1 MTSKKLT
8 EKQAI
13 LDEYATVLR
22 ALYSDKEY
30 YSSRIDELSAS
41 LNSDDL
47 TDDEKQNAIWHIADY
62 GVKNDACDI
71 VIAAIEQL
79 L

>member
-30 YSSRIDELSAS
+30 YSSRVNELCAS
-41 LNSDDL
+41 LISDDL
-47 TDDEKQNAIWHIADY
+47 TDDEKQNAIWLIPDY
-62 GVKNDACDI
+62 GVKYNACDI
-71 VIAAIEQL
+71 VIATIEQL

>member
-13 LDEYATVLR
+13 LDEYATALR
-22 ALYSDKEY
+22 SLYSDKDFY
-30 YSSRIDELSAS
+30 CSRIDELSAS
-41 LNSDDL
+41 LNRDDL
-47 TDDEKQNAIWHIADY
+47 TDDEKQNAIWHITDY

-71 VIAAIEQL
+71 VIAAIEKL